1 MGELAEM
8 LDVSPRSVTGLVD
21 NLERDGLVKAL
32 WDDRRSALRLCRNN
46 RAGPRARQGAL
57 A

>member
-21 NLERDGLVKAL
+21 NLERTASSSA
-32 WDDRRSALRLCRNN
+32 WMIRRI
-46 RAGPRARQGAL
+46 GAPSMP
-57 A
+57 